1 MIASRENN
9 KLQGWTAPDR
19 SENGTRIFVAAD
31 ISDWIRF
38 KLQLKRWFFYF
49 LRFQQNVIVNVPDTF
64 SNIAGQFFF
73 FCSNRRLEGV
83 RCQWQYN
90 NPNIYKCKK
99 ENERRL
105 REPFFSFG
113 KMQLLASLH
122 FCRDSLPP
130 KVKSL
135 CLRNKRNHRCLKT
148 QNREW
153 GPRNF

>member
-38 KLQLKRWFFYF
+38 KLQLKRWFFLF
-49 LRFQQNVIVNVPDTF
+49 FTF
-64 SNIAGQFFF
+64 STKCYSKRTWHFFQYCRSIFF

-105 REPFFSFG
+105 REPFFSFR

-122 FCRDSLPP
+122 CCRDSLP
-130 KVKSL
+130 KKSSL
-135 CLRNKRNHRCLKT
+135 FACVIKET
-148 QNREW
+148 TDA
-153 GPRNF
+153 

>member
-64 SNIAGQFFF
+64 SNIAGQFF
-73 FCSNRRLEGV
+73 SSVQTEGLRVFGASGNIITQTYINV
-83 RCQWQYN
+83 RM
-90 NPNIYKCKK
+90 
-99 ENERRL
+99 
-105 REPFFSFG
+105 
-113 KMQLLASLH
+113 KMS
-122 FCRDSLPP
+122 
-130 KVKSL
+130 
-135 CLRNKRNHRCLKT
+135 
-148 QNREW
+148 E
-153 GPRNF
+153 G